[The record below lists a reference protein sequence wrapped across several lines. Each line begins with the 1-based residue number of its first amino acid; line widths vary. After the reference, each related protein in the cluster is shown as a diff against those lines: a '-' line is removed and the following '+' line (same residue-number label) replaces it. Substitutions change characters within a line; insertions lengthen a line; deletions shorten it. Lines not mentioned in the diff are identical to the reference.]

1 MAHAKTDSRK
11 PRGGTTKTTA
21 ADKATTN
28 TATNLTMMK
37 MKPSLLTFLLAAVA
51 VPHTTADE
59 KPIAT
64 GILNFRVS
72 VWTSCVCVSVVVY
85 D

>member
-1 MAHAKTDSRK
+1 
-11 PRGGTTKTTA
+11 
-21 ADKATTN
+21 
-28 TATNLTMMK
+28 MK